1 LVPPVF
7 FFVSSNRRGHARDIR
22 LREGEGRAMNIS
34 PVMPTYARTD
44 VAFARGE
51 GAWLYATDGRRFL
64 DFGAGIA
71 VNALGHAHPHLVA
84 ALQEQAAK
92 LWHCSNLYRI
102 EGQEKL
108 AARLVAHSF
117 ADTVFFCNSGAE
129 AVECAIKTARRFHQ
143 AQGRKDKY
151 RVITARGAFHGRTLA
166 TIAAGG
172 QAKHL
177 DGFAPAV
184 DGFDQVAFGNLNET
198 RAAITP
204 QTAAIIVEPI
214 QGEGGIIPADAE
226 YLKGLRMVAD
236 EFGLLLIFDEVQ
248 CGLGRTGKLFA
259 YEWADVAPDL
269 MTLAK
274 ALGGGFPVGACLA
287 TERAAQ
293 FMTAGAHGST
303 FGGNPLAMAAANAT
317 LDVLLGEGF
326 LDRVQA
332 TADHLW
338 PLLRALVR
346 KHPKVFAE
354 VRGRG
359 LMIGLRCLVPNGD
372 VVNRA
377 FANGLLTV
385 VGGDNVVRLLPPL
398 TIGAAESEAAVAILD
413 RAAGEIAA

>member
-1 LVPPVF
+1 
-7 FFVSSNRRGHARDIR
+7 
-22 LREGEGRAMNIS
+22 MNIS
-34 PVMPTYARTD
+34 PVMPTYARVD
-44 VAFARGE
+44 VAFERGE

-84 ALQEQAAK
+84 ALQAQAAK

-108 AARLVAHSF
+108 AARLVEHSF

-129 AVECAIKTARRFHQ
+129 AMECAIKTARRFHQ
-143 AQGRKDKY
+143 AQGDKGKY
-151 RVITARGAFHGRTLA
+151 RIITARGAFHGRTLA

-214 QGEGGIIPADAE
+214 QGEGGIVPATAD
-226 YLKGLRMVAD
+226 YLKGLRAVAD

-259 YEWADVAPDL
+259 YEWSGVAPDI
-269 MTLAK
+269 MALAK

-287 TERAAQ
+287 SKRAAK

-317 LDVLLGEGF
+317 LDILLGEGF
-326 LDRVQA
+326 LDHVRA
-332 TADHLW
+332 TAAHLW
-338 PLLRALVR
+338 TLLRALVA
-346 KHPKVFAE
+346 KYPKIFSE
-354 VRGRG
+354 VRGQG
-359 LMIGLRCLVPNGD
+359 LMIGLKCLPPNGD

-377 FANGLLTV
+377 LANGLLTV
-385 VGGDNVVRLLPPL
+385 VGGDNVLRLLPPL
-398 TIGAAESEAAVAILD
+398 TIGAAEAEAAVAILD
-413 RAAGEIAA
+413 RTAAELAA